1 MEKKLPPTNP
11 PWGIPEALVV
21 LVLVNLAAF
30 MFRNFGR
37 DFLLNIVELFP
48 GGQTQLNQLLVSS
61 IIQTGLFLIF
71 IFFVVKLVHGY
82 DLKILGLVKTRLGY
96 WLRVGLLNGVVL
108 FISVVILGALINYL
122 IPVEIEPQP
131 ITEVI
136 LSAGTSWERF
146 IPFIV
151 TAIFA
156 PISEELYFRGF
167 LYPALRR
174 RIGVKGGI
182 VVASLI
188 FGGLHYDLVRMIPL
202 VFGGIWLNWLYERSG
217 TIYAPMMAHS
227 AWNGI
232 MCLLILYPLPTTF

>member
-1 MEKKLPPTNP
+1 MEQKAHTNP
-11 PWGIPEALVV
+11 HWGIIEALAV

-37 DFLLNIVELFP
+37 DFLLGIVELFP
-48 GGQTQLNQLLVSS
+48 GGQSPLNQLLVSS
-61 IIQTGLFLIF
+61 IIQTGLFLLLIL
-71 IFFVVKLVHGY
+71 FVVKLVHGQ
-82 DLKILGLVKTRLGY
+82 DLKSLGLVNNRLGY
-96 WLRVGLLNGVVL
+96 WLGIGLLNGIIL
-108 FISVVILGALINYL
+108 FMSVVFLGALINYL
-122 IPVEIEPQP
+122 IPVEVDPQS

-136 LSAGTSWERF
+136 LKAETSWERF
-146 IPFIV
+146 IPFLV

-182 VVASLI
+182 IVASLI

-202 VFGGIWLNWLYERSG
+202 VFGGMWLNWLYERSG
-217 TIYAPMMAHS
+217 TIYASMIAHS